1 MRNLIEIPSS
11 GEHADFFARMI
22 DEHGLSAAREAAE
35 WSEKTGMLPIAG
47 GGTVQNPVAQPL
59 GGPTI
64 SGTQITVDTYL
75 NPPTK
80 IPTIIRNLVAS
91 NRGYFAEEIFSTPGF
106 TVQGGAIIY
115 EETFP
120 EDYFLPADQSIA
132 PRAPGSEAP
141 RLGSTRHAPKIARPE
156 SWSGSIEVTD
166 EARRRNDVRSVQRQF
181 TQAANTFAD
190 RIQTRAVAT
199 LQAAITAWGR
209 TVSGG
214 NWRAALTSGVPNAD
228 PQTLP
233 QRDFALVEKQFIT
246 DEAGMT
252 PNIMIVHPDD
262 AFYLDVIYGDKLPA
276 LLQRYNLTMRVSVA
290 APVGDPIFVRGG
302 GVGVMAFE
310 KPLDQEYTREGT
322 RKTDVYTLESVPV
335 FVADDASSV
344 LQLLDI
350 DA

>member
-1 MRNLIEIPSS
+1 MPPQ
-11 GEHADFFARMI
+11 
-22 DEHGLSAAREAAE
+22 
-35 WSEKTGMLPIAG
+35 T
-47 GGTVQNPVAQPL
+47 PVAQPL
-59 GGPTI
+59 GGPTV
-64 SGTQITVDTYL
+64 SGTTITVDTYL
-75 NPPTK
+75 NPPSQ
-80 IPTIIRNLVAS
+80 IPAIIRNLVA
-91 NRGYFAEEIFSTPGF
+91 NNQGYFIERVFSTPGF

-132 PRAPGSEAP
+132 PRAPGAEAP
-141 RLGSTRHAPKIARPE
+141 RLGSTRKAPKVARPE

-166 EARRRNDVRSVQRQF
+166 EARRRNDVRAVQRQF
-181 TQAANTFAD
+181 TQAANSFAD
-190 RIQTRAVAT
+190 RIQTRGIAA

-233 QRDFALVEKQFIT
+233 QRDFALVQKTFIT
-246 DEAGMT
+246 DKAGMA
-252 PNIMIVHPDD
+252 PNLMIVHPDD

-276 LLQRYNLTMRVSVA
+276 LLSRYSLEMAVSVA

-302 GVGVMAFE
+302 GVGVIAFE
-310 KPLDQEYTREGT
+310 KPLDQELSREGT
-322 RKTDVYTLESVPV
+322 RKTDVYTLETVPV

-344 LQLLDI
+344 IQLLDI